1 MFRSKLL
8 TQVLFALIFLQ
19 SAFILGAQFPK
30 AAAGET
36 QAAAGETQAA
46 AEETQAAAEEDS
58 QEQVAEKTISVP
70 VVVCRYFEISETQL
84 KGESHGEI
92 NTANATGDIKAFLSS
107 QTKAQLAPTMDF
119 EIGQS
124 ISGKPTYW
132 VQICLNEA

>member
-8 TQVLFALIFLQ
+8 TQILFALLCLQ

-30 AAAGET
+30 AAAEEPE
-36 QAAAGETQAA
+36 AAT
-46 AEETQAAAEEDS
+46 EEES
-58 QEQVAEKTISVP
+58 QETVEENALSIPTTI
-70 VVVCRYFEISETQL
+70 CRYFEISETQL
-84 KGESHGEI
+84 KGENHGEI
-92 NTANATGDIKAFLSS
+92 NTANATDDIQAFLSS

>member
-30 AAAGET
+30 AD
-36 QAAAGETQAA
+36 
-46 AEETQAAAEEDS
+46 AEEPQATTEEEP
-58 QEQVAEKTISVP
+58 QEEVEENAPPIP
-70 VVVCRYFEISETQL
+70 AVVCRYFEMSETQL
-84 KGESHGEI
+84 KGKSHGEI
-92 NTANATGDIKAFLSS
+92 NTANATGEIKAFLST

-119 EIGQS
+119 EMGQS

>member
-8 TQVLFALIFLQ
+8 TQILFALIFLQ
-19 SAFILGAQFPK
+19 SAFILGAQFPR
-30 AAAGET
+30 
-36 QAAAGETQAA
+36 AA
-46 AEETQAAAEEDS
+46 AEELQATTEEETQATTEEET
-58 QEQVAEKTISVP
+58 QENVEENAPPIP
-70 VVVCRYFEISETQL
+70 AVVCRYFEMSETQL

-92 NTANATGDIKAFLSS
+92 NTANATGEIKAFLSS

-119 EIGQS
+119 EMGQS